1 MTRFCVYF
9 AVIALSCG
17 AAYSQPPAFE
27 LADVHP
33 SPHSNNPVMRG
44 GVVRSGQFELRT
56 ATMLD
61 LIGRAWDINTAN
73 IAGGPSWIETDRFD
87 IIAKVPA
94 DTSPEAL
101 RLMLQSLLADRFKL
115 VVHNEDKP
123 MAAYVLTAG
132 KRPLLK
138 QSEGAGP
145 GGCEPQESD
154 MSPVINGSFLC
165 HHVTMAEF
173 AQILQTWG
181 RPPVRSYIGTNPVRD
196 MTGLQGAWDF
206 HIKWTGR
213 GMLTSAGSD
222 GITLFDAMEK
232 QLGLKMELKQAPIPV
247 LVVDNVNE
255 KPTDNLPGIAQKLP
269 PLPTEFE
276 VADIKPS
283 QPGTKE
289 SMQVQ
294 PGGRIDANGISMKEL
309 VQFAWDV
316 EADDLIAAPKWMA
329 DLRFDIVAKAPKDAL
344 ADSDA
349 MTLMLRALLV
359 DRFKLA
365 VHTEDQPVNVYAL
378 VAVNPSAAGSKL
390 KKADPSN
397 RSGCRYTGG
406 VAGTATTALLRNNV
420 CQNVTMTQF
429 ADWLQNGRDGRNQ
442 ARMYMDHPI
451 VDETG
456 IDGARDFT
464 LNFSGFIALQTGP
477 GRGGDT
483 AANGTAT
490 ASDPNGAIPLGD
502 ALEKQL
508 ALRLELRKHPMPV
521 LVVDHAEQKPT
532 DN

>member
-1 MTRFCVYF
+1 
-9 AVIALSCG
+9 
-17 AAYSQPPAFE
+17 
-27 LADVHP
+27 
-33 SPHSNNPVMRG
+33 
-44 GVVRSGQFELRT
+44 
-56 ATMLD
+56 
-61 LIGRAWDINTAN
+61 
-73 IAGGPSWIETDRFD
+73 
-87 IIAKVPA
+87 
-94 DTSPEAL
+94 
-101 RLMLQSLLADRFKL
+101 
-115 VVHNEDKP
+115 

-138 QSEGAGP
+138 QSEGAGGSTGS
-145 GGCEPQESD
+145 GGCEPQDSD